1 MKVGNESCV
10 NARGNLPSGF
20 QRRLSAGEW
29 KGSMSKKESGRKIW
43 NIVSLAGLLLCAGLA
58 VWGYRSG
65 YFQSVDTLQGFV
77 LRFGCAGMLLFVAVQ
92 IIQVVF
98 PILPGGISC
107 LAGVLLYGPWLG
119 FVFNYTG
126 ICIGSMAAFGI
137 ARNLGRSAF
146 GRLFS
151 DKQMRKYEEWTKK
164 DGKFTKLFA
173 AAIFFPVA
181 PDDLLCYLAGTTAM
195 TWRQFTCII
204 LLGKPFSIALYSM
217 GLTKLFQ
224 LIFPAA

>member
-1 MKVGNESCV
+1 M
-10 NARGNLPSGF
+10 
-20 QRRLSAGEW
+20 
-29 KGSMSKKESGRKIW
+29 
-43 NIVSLAGLLLCAGLA
+43 GLLLCAGLA

-65 YFQSVDTLQGFV
+65 YFQSVNTLQDFV
-77 LRFGCAGMLLFVAVQ
+77 LQFGYVGMLLFVVVQ

-119 FVFNYTG
+119 FVFNYIG

-137 ARNLGRSAF
+137 AKNLGCSAF
-146 GRLFS
+146 SKMFS
-151 DKQMRKYEEWTKK
+151 EKQIQRYEEWTKK
-164 DGKFTKLFA
+164 DGKFLKLFA

-195 TWRQFTCII
+195 TWRQFICII
-204 LLGKPFSIALYSM
+204 LLGKPVSIALYSL

-224 LIFPAA
+224 LIFPGT

>member
-1 MKVGNESCV
+1 MKKSLQNSEKEK
-10 NARGNLPSGF
+10 
-20 QRRLSAGEW
+20 RRRPDVWSL
-29 KGSMSKKESGRKIW
+29 
-43 NIVSLAGLLLCAGLA
+43 VSLGGLLLCAALA
-58 VWGYRSG
+58 VWGYQSG
-65 YFQSVDTLQGFV
+65 HFHSVDALRGFV
-77 LRFGCAGMLLFVAVQ
+77 AKWGVCGMAVFVLIQ
-92 IIQVVF
+92 IVQVVF

-119 FVFNYTG
+119 FWFNYIG
-126 ICIGSMAAFGI
+126 ICIGSLAAFGI

-146 GRLFS
+146 RKMFS
-151 DKQMRKYEEWTKK
+151 EKQLRKYEEWTKK
-164 DGKFTKLFA
+164 DGKFLKLFA

-195 TWRQFTCII
+195 TWRQFTMVI

-224 LIFPAA
+224 LFFPAA

>member
-1 MKVGNESCV
+1 MKPGDETCV
-10 NARGNLPSGF
+10 NVPENLPKDF
-20 QRRLSAGEW
+20 PQRFLAGKW
-29 KGSMSKKESGRKIW
+29 KGFMSRKGHGRNLW
-43 NIVSLAGLLLCAGLA
+43 NIISLAGLFLCVGLA

-65 YFQSVDTLQGFV
+65 CFQSVDTLQAFI
-77 LRFGCAGMLLFVAVQ
+77 RKFGYGGMLLFVAIQ

-107 LAGVLLYGPWLG
+107 LAGVLLYGPWIG
-119 FVFNYTG
+119 FVCSYIG

-137 ARNLGRSAF
+137 ARNLGRPAF

-151 DKQMRKYEEWTKK
+151 ERQIHKYEEWTKK
-164 DGKFTKLFA
+164 DGKFARFFA

-195 TWRQFTCII
+195 TWKQFLCII
-204 LLGKPFSIALYSM
+204 LLGKPFSIALYSL

-224 LIFPAA
+224 LVFPGA